1 MSFSFAF
8 DHLVVAARS
17 LDEGVSYVEA
27 ILGAKFSPGGKH
39 ARMGTHN
46 KLLSLGDNAYLEVI
60 SIDPDAPKPA
70 HRRWFNLDAFSGA
83 PRLMNWA
90 CRTDDLDAA
99 LEAAPP
105 GSGKPMP
112 LRRGDL
118 KWQMAVPEFG
128 RLPYDDAMP
137 ALLEWYSDA
146 RPPQMLPD
154 LDFRMTRL
162 DVFHPKAEALL
173 EAFPALNK
181 LHGLVSVMPGPEKR
195 LIATISTP
203 MGDRI
208 LA

>member
-17 LDEGVSYVEA
+17 LDEGASYVEA
-27 ILGAKFSPGGKH
+27 ILGAKLSRGGKH
-39 ARMGTHN
+39 VRMGTHN
-46 KLLSLGDNAYLEVI
+46 RLLSLGDEAYLEVI

-105 GSGKPMP
+105 GSGTPMP
-112 LRRGDL
+112 LKRGDL
-118 KWQMAVPEFG
+118 AWQMAVPEFG

-137 ALLEWYSDA
+137 ALLEWYSDV
-146 RPPQMLPD
+146 RPPQMLD
-154 LDFRMTRL
+154 DHGFRLSRL
-162 DVFHPKAEALL
+162 DVFHPETDALL
-173 EAFPALNK
+173 AAFPALNK
-181 LHGLVSVMPGPEKR
+181 LHGVVSVLPGPEKR

-203 MGDRI
+203 KGDRI